1 MTNCYA
7 ISKARKGYVMR
18 TPSKT
23 VFYKMIKSNMQ
34 RAYIFP
40 DGRTCHIYKLKN
52 FKNETYYR
60 LLGTNLNPKCF
71 DNQFHKTLKEAINT
85 ACLAYLDEL

>member
-1 MTNCYA
+1 M
-7 ISKARKGYVMR
+7 KM
-18 TPSKT
+18 PSKT
-23 VFYKMIKSNMQ
+23 IFYKMVKSNMQ

-40 DGRTCHIYKLKN
+40 DGRTCCIYKLKN

-71 DNQFHKTLKEAINT
+71 DNQFHKTLKEVVNT
-85 ACLAYLDEL
+85 ACLAYLNEL